1 MPIDIE
7 RYLRIQ
13 AKHGARWQ
21 QWPALMR
28 EAADEIRKQRQEV
41 ERLRKKLWKVK

>member
-1 MPIDIE
+1 MVPDIE

-13 AKHGARWQ
+13 AKYGERAL

-28 EAADEIRKQRQEV
+28 EAANEIRKQRE
-41 ERLRKKLWKVK
+41 EIKRLRKKLWKVK